1 MEVKNMQKQFG
12 LFLIVLFLAFSAS
25 AVQAATLVQVFPCT
39 INEGYTKDD
48 LATYIGEY
56 LEAARSIKGAEELEI
71 YINVSVAPQSESI
84 EVVAIFPSFAAWG
97 HFTDDHP
104 ASPVEDFVA
113 GANKDGKFSCSGGDI
128 WASFQVD

>member
-1 MEVKNMQKQFG
+1 M
-12 LFLIVLFLAFSAS
+12 
-25 AVQAATLVQVFPCT
+25 QVFPCT
-39 INEGYTKDD
+39 INEGYTEDD
-48 LATYIGEY
+48 LATYIGVY

-97 HFTDDHP
+97 HFTDDRP
-104 ASPVEDFVA
+104 ASPVEDFVS
-113 GANKDGKFSCSGGDI
+113 GANKDGRFSCSGGDI